1 MLETEDPLNIED
13 ELLQEDALKSINK
26 FIQTLPESLRT
37 SFVLREI
44 EGKSYEDI
52 AKITETPIGTVRSRI
67 FRARET
73 ILNFI
78 NGDILN
84 G

>member
-1 MLETEDPLNIED
+1 M
-13 ELLQEDALKSINK
+13 
-26 FIQTLPESLRT
+26 
-37 SFVLREI
+37 LREV

>member
-1 MLETEDPLNIED
+1 
-13 ELLQEDALKSINK
+13 
-26 FIQTLPESLRT
+26 
-37 SFVLREI
+37 VLREV

-52 AKITETPIGTVRSRI
+52 SKITETPIGTVRSRI

-78 NGDILN
+78 NGEILN